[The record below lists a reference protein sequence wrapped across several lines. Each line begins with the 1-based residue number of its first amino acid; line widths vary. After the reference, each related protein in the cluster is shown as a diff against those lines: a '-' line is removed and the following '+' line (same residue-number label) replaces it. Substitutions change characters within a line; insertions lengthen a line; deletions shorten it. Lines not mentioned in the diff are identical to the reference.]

1 MDLIAHG
8 GHALYDHPAM
18 IAISLAALIVPLVV
32 LAYVG
37 RFFWRASKDDA
48 DRKD

>member
-18 IAISLAALIVPLVV
+18 MAISLAALIIPMCVLVV
-32 LAYVG
+32 VG
-37 RFFWRASKDDA
+37 RLFWRASKDDP
-48 DRKD
+48 DRRD

>member
-1 MDLIAHG
+1 MDWIAHA

-18 IAISLAALIVPLVV
+18 IGISLAALIIPLLV

-37 RFFWRASKDDA
+37 RFFWRASKDDP

>member
-18 IAISLAALIVPLVV
+18 MAISLAALIIPMFVLVF
-32 LAYVG
+32 VG
-37 RFFWRASKDDA
+37 RLFWRASKDDP